1 MAAEAKKL
9 ISVVDIADLK
19 STIKKVTDA
28 QLQAENLKSFEN
40 DFFTGK
46 CTGSKNEE

>member
-9 ISVVDIADLK
+9 ISVDDIADLK
-19 STIKKVTDA
+19 IGMVTDA
-28 QLQAENLKSFEN
+28 QLQTENLKSFER

-46 CTGSKNEE
+46 CTGSKSE